1 MNRRLLWR
9 TTAFLAAVCSLA
21 AVLVHLSGQATQR
34 RAAANRL
41 AIEAALRRFSEM
53 VPLGA
58 TRRQVKEILRTQE
71 ISYRQRCCFEPN
83 GPFSI
88 VVQVGHEDTPWFC
101 SEWHD
106 YVAFEFSAT
115 EASRHV
121 TDILESDVL
130 KLIHLT
136 SNGEGC
142 L

>member
-1 MNRRLLWR
+1 MKRKLLWG
-9 TTAFLAAVCSLA
+9 TAAFLAAVSSIAAISL
-21 AVLVHLSGQATQR
+21 HLSGQAKLR

-41 AIEAALRRFSEM
+41 VIESALLRFSEK

-58 TRRQVKEILRTQE
+58 TRKQVKEVFRTRAISFQE
-71 ISYRQRCCFEPN
+71 RCCFEPN

-88 VVQVGHEDTPWFC
+88 LVQVGKEDKPWYC
-101 SEWHD
+101 SEWPD

-115 EASRHV
+115 ATPHRVFE
-121 TDILESDVL
+121 ILESDVL
-130 KLIHLT
+130 KLVHLT